1 MKQTTQINKAT
12 AESLP
17 ASKKKLLDSK
27 LKAFISSELNQELFR
42 IKSNNKNYFTAL
54 FY

>member
-1 MKQTTQINKAT
+1 MEQTTQINKAT

-17 ASKKKLLDSK
+17 ASKKKLDSK